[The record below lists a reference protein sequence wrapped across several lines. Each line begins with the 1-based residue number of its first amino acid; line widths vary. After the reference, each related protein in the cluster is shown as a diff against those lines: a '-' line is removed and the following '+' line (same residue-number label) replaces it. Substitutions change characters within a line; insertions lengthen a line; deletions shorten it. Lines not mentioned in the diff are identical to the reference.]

1 MMLMRLSI
9 RWLFTSILAVLFL
22 IMGTAVVQSS
32 ESHQCPSS
40 EDAKASDFRFQNYI
54 SIVEKG
60 SIENMGDTNSIESFL
75 TCHFQGRNVQEFLE
89 FFEQLVDW
97 QNQRDEEEKKW
108 RQLAMQRLVEVANS
122 KLQPGQKPIPID
134 QVQELA
140 TLKDKLLVRSIDKD
154 QGGHIVFHYCH
165 LLPEQIAMRLA
176 ETGETFMI
184 NLLIGPTCW
193 KLKLLEKPDGS
204 IERVETIGTPFGP
217 WP

>member
-1 MMLMRLSI
+1 MILMRLSI
-9 RWLFTSILAVLFL
+9 KWLFTSALTVLFL
-22 IMGTAVVQSS
+22 IMGTTVVQSS
-32 ESHQCPSS
+32 EPHQCPSS
-40 EDAKASDFRFQNYI
+40 ESIKASDFRFQNYI

-60 SIENMGDTNSIESFL
+60 SIEDMGDTNAIESFL
-75 TCHFQGRNVQEFLE
+75 TCHFQGRTVQEFLK
-89 FFEQLVDW
+89 FFEQLVNW

-108 RQLAMQRLVEVANS
+108 RQLAMQRFVEIATS
-122 KLQPGQKPIPID
+122 KLKPEQKPITID

-140 TLKDKLLVRSIDKD
+140 TLKDKLLVRGIDKD
-154 QGGHIVFHYCH
+154 RIGHTVFHYCH

-176 ETGETFMI
+176 ETGQAFMI
-184 NLLIGPTCW
+184 NLLIGPICW